1 MAGPARVER
10 LGRLLFF
17 KEGGSER
24 VQRVHEGRGLSE
36 GHELSVGSS
45 RGLLAVAVDG
55 SGNDAVRRR
64 RGIALARR
72 RVTFRGLGRYDILSV
87 GHVDGATLVE
97 RPRAAVY
104 LADEKSLAASK

>member
-10 LGRLLFF
+10 LGRLLLF

-55 SGNDAVRRR
+55 SSDDAGGRLRSHLDDDLGDDRDVT
-64 RGIALARR
+64 GARR
-72 RVTFRGLGRYDILSV
+72 EASPSQGLV
-87 GHVDGATLVE
+87 
-97 RPRAAVY
+97 
-104 LADEKSLAASK
+104 

>member
-55 SGNDAVRRR
+55 S
-64 RGIALARR
+64 
-72 RVTFRGLGRYDILSV
+72 
-87 GHVDGATLVE
+87 
-97 RPRAAVY
+97 
-104 LADEKSLAASK
+104 K

>member
-10 LGRLLFF
+10 LGRLLLF
-17 KEGGSER
+17 KESGSER

-55 SGNDAVRRR
+55 SSDDAGSSE
-64 RGIALARR
+64 RGPTMISLMTASATSARDA
-72 RVTFRGLGRYDILSV
+72 TPSQGSV
-87 GHVDGATLVE
+87 
-97 RPRAAVY
+97 
-104 LADEKSLAASK
+104 